1 MLPVNIVMCG
11 ECVENAGAD
20 PAAAFGFS
28 GFIVA
33 LQEGKSQL
41 PPVLIGVGV
50 RAFREARRTEGSDR
64 RNAIAGIQK
73 SDTMVSCNQTKI
85 DL

>member
-1 MLPVNIVMCG
+1 MLPVNIVVCG
-11 ECVENAGAD
+11 ECVGNAGAD

-41 PPVLIGVGV
+41 PPVLIGTG
-50 RAFREARRTEGSDR
+50 AYLLCEAQQTEDSDR
-64 RNAIAGIQK
+64 RNAIAGMQK